1 MENVFHSSS
10 GRKMGQ
16 AIVKLENLSKYFGEV
31 VAVDN
36 VNLEIEAGE
45 FVTLLG
51 PSGCGKTTTMRMIA
65 GLEMPTSG
73 SVSIEGQDVTYTP
86 PEKRPVNMVFQA
98 YALFP
103 HMTIAENIAFGP
115 MIKKWP
121 KDEIERSVQD
131 LLKLVR
137 LEGFGARRTHQL
149 SGGQA
154 QRVALARA
162 LINRPKV
169 LLLDEPLGALDLKLR
184 KAMQLELRDIHQR
197 LGMTFIYVT
206 HDQEEAMVMS
216 DRVVLMNNGHIVQVG
231 APTEIYNH
239 PASEFA
245 SRFIGE
251 ANLLSGEVKAIRTD
265 LVEVESSSLT
275 LFAPLAG
282 GVSAGQRVMIS
293 VRPERINLFAR
304 ETDVPQTCQNVQRG
318 TVENAIFLG
327 PTARYHLKLAGDQI
341 LVVDQPASN
350 GRLGYQVNDQL
361 YAGWEAS
368 SNIILPA

>member
-1 MENVFHSSS
+1 MT
-10 GRKMGQ
+10 
-16 AIVKLENLSKYFGEV
+16 IVKLENISKHFGDV
-31 VAVDN
+31 IAVDS
-36 VNLEIEAGE
+36 VNLEIDEGE

-73 SVSIEGQDVTYTP
+73 SVCIEGQDVTYIP
-86 PEKRPVNMVFQA
+86 SEKRPVNMVFQA

-131 LLKLVR
+131 MLKLVQ
-137 LEGFGARRTHQL
+137 LEGFGPRRIHQL

-184 KAMQLELRDIHQR
+184 KVMQLELRDIHQR

-231 APTEIYNH
+231 TPTEIYNQ
-239 PASEFA
+239 PGTEFA

-251 ANLLSGEVKAIRTD
+251 ANLLNGEIKAVSADRAQ
-265 LVEVESSSLT
+265 VEINGLT
-275 LFAPLAG
+275 LLPRLRGGCLLDKESLFPSVPNGSVSSPERRMYPKPGRMSFAGRLKAPFFL
-282 GVSAGQRVMIS
+282 GQRRATIS
-293 VRPERINLFAR
+293 N
-304 ETDVPQTCQNVQRG
+304 
-318 TVENAIFLG
+318 
-327 PTARYHLKLAGDQI
+327 
-341 LVVDQPASN
+341 
-350 GRLGYQVNDQL
+350 
-361 YAGWEAS
+361 
-368 SNIILPA
+368 

>member
-1 MENVFHSSS
+1 MNYNA
-10 GRKMGQ
+10 M
-16 AIVKLENLSKYFGEV
+16 VKLENLSKHFGDV
-31 VAVDN
+31 IAVDN
-36 VNLEIEAGE
+36 IHLEIDEGE

-73 SVSIEGQDVTYTP
+73 SVSIGGQDVTLTP
-86 PEKRPVNMVFQA
+86 PEKRPVNLVFQA

-121 KDEIERSVQD
+121 KDEIERSVQEM
-131 LLKLVR
+131 LKLVR
-137 LEGFGARRTHQL
+137 LEGFGPRRTHQL

-197 LGMTFIYVT
+197 LGMTFVYVT

-231 APTEIYNH
+231 TPTEIYNQ
-239 PASEFA
+239 PRTEFA

-251 ANLLSGEVKAIRTD
+251 ANLLNGEIKAFRAD
-265 LVEVESSSLT
+265 QAQVEINGLT
-275 LFAPLAG
+275 LLIPLQAG
-282 GVSAGQRVMIS
+282 LSVGQKVIIS
-293 VRPERINLFAR
+293 IRPERIHLFIKEEDAPK
-304 ETDVPQTCQNVQRG
+304 TWPNILRG
-318 TVENAIFLG
+318 TVESAIFLG
-327 PTARYHLKLAGDQI
+327 PTARYHLRLAGDQI

-350 GRLGYQVNDQL
+350 GKLGYQVNDQL
-361 YAGWEAS
+361 YVGWEAT
-368 SNIILPA
+368 NNVILPAYSN